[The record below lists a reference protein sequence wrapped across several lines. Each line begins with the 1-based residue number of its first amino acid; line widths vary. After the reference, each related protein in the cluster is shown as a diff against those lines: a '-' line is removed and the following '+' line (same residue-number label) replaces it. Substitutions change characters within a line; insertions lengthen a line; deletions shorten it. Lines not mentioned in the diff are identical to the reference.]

1 MPGEILYWL
10 INMSIVA
17 SLMGLIVTALRKI
30 RFIPHRVSVFLWI
43 VPFLRMTIP
52 WGVNSP
58 YSLMSLISRYTT
70 RTVTMY
76 RPADDIELS
85 ASNVL
90 MAAESY
96 SPLTFAS
103 EGLGKV
109 FDIAFVI
116 WAVVALA
123 ILITIGVLYVTTKK
137 EIKDAVLLEDN
148 IFLSEKV
155 TSPAVYGI
163 FKPRI
168 VLPASLAGTD
178 LKYIVG
184 HEKTHIRRLDNLWR
198 LLAFI
203 TAAVHWFNPLSW
215 IFLKTFLADLELA
228 CDETAVSGYGP
239 EERKDYART
248 LLSASQSRNV
258 FVSAFGG
265 AGIRTRI
272 ENILSYRKITA
283 VSAVLFSIFILAVVY
298 VLMTNGG

>member
-17 SLMGLIVTALRKI
+17 SLMGLIVMALRKI

-52 WGVNSP
+52 LGVNSP
-58 YSLMSLISRYTT
+58 YSLMSIISRYTT

-96 SPLTFAS
+96 SPLTFAV

-109 FDIAFVI
+109 FDIAFMI
-116 WAVVALA
+116 WAVVSIA

-137 EIKDAVLLEDN
+137 EIKDAVLLEGN

-168 VLPASLAGTD
+168 VLPAPLAGTD

-228 CDETAVSGYGP
+228 CDETAISGYGP

-265 AGIRTRI
+265 AGVRTRI
-272 ENILSYRKITA
+272 ENILSYRKITLI
-283 VSAVLFSIFILAVVY
+283 SAVGFSVFILTVIY
-298 VLMTNGG
+298 VLVTNAG